1 MHIYNYTAA
10 GEYIGSSEAQLD
22 ALQSKIDG
30 ADRYLIPANATSIA
44 PPAHDENEIPV
55 FDGSGWSLVPD
66 HRGRRLWSQL
76 TGSQVAVSCLGP
88 IPAGVTDIEPVGDDL
103 VWFGN
108 GWIVDLDKRR
118 ARQIAALK
126 ASCEAACRAG
136 WTSEAL
142 GAPHIYDTE
151 KDRDQVTLT
160 ALAVAA
166 LQQIM
171 LGNTAWTCDVT
182 CTAVASGIKAMRP
195 HTAAQLAQVGTE
207 VQAMIAGHKQRY
219 YTVVAELEAAFQAG
233 DAEAMRVINF
243 GGAI

>member
-1 MHIYNYTAA
+1 MPIYHYTAA

-22 ALQSKIDG
+22 ALQSEIDG

-44 PPAHDENEIPV
+44 PPARDENEIPV
-55 FDGSGWSLVPD
+55 FDGVGWSLVPD

-88 IPAGVTDIEPVGDDL
+88 IPVGVTDIEPVGDDL
-103 VWFGN
+103 VWSGN
-108 GWIVDLDKRR
+108 GWIVDLEAVR
-118 ARQIAALK
+118 ARKIAELK
-126 ASCEAACRAG
+126 TACEAACRAG
-136 WTSEAL
+136 WISSAL
-142 GAPHIYDTE
+142 GAPHTYDTD

-171 LGNTAWTCDVT
+171 LGNIEWTYDVT
-182 CTAVASGIKAMRP
+182 CTDAAGVKTMRP

-207 VQAMIAGHKQRY
+207 VQAMIKHNKERY
-219 YTVVAELEAAFQAG
+219 YQLLAELEAAFQAG
-233 DAEAMRVINF
+233 DAETML
-243 GGAI
+243 AILF